1 MKSIFY
7 FSLIL
12 ISKSILSQGVVENA
26 HKDFLEKG
34 FIIADVAK
42 ELNIKEY
49 IFTEVTFNKNN
60 IFDTTS
66 VKTFKFNRQGLLEYY
81 YNNDQKD
88 NIGYAKYKRHKKL
101 CECVYSFD
109 IDSNA
114 YLIDKSV
121 EYRYNNN
128 GMKSLELVGWYDY
141 YYYPNSFIEKTTDS
155 TIFLYEKDNIK
166 AELTYR
172 DQKLLY
178 KTLYEYTDG
187 DRKLKKE
194 IYYDEEVDDIDSPVI
209 NRIEYYQYDSNL
221 TLTQKL
227 EIPIR
232 FVSKDTVII
241 GDTIIVNYA
250 YNKMGQ
256 AIKKTQIS
264 KKYSNFNVIV
274 NYENELP
281 VEVISN
287 ETGNESRNTVS
298 YNNKSLPYRI
308 MRYSTNK
315 GVEELRTIQTI
326 EYVFY

>member
-1 MKSIFY
+1 M
-7 FSLIL
+7 
-12 ISKSILSQGVVENA
+12 LSQGVVENA
-26 HKDFLEKG
+26 YKDFLEKG
-34 FIIADVAK
+34 FYISDVAK

-49 IFTEVTFNKNN
+49 IVTEVTFDENKVL
-60 IFDTTS
+60 DTSS
-66 VKTFKFNRQGLLEYY
+66 VITHHFNKKGLQDYHY
-81 YNNDQKD
+81 YNDYKD
-88 NIGYAKYKRHKKL
+88 NENAVAFAEYKRKKRL
-101 CECVYSFD
+101 RECFYSWD

-114 YLIDKSV
+114 YLITKSV

-128 GMKSLELVGWYDY
+128 GMKSLELVER
-141 YYYPNSFIEKTTDS
+141 YYPDRVVEKTTDS
-155 TIFLYEKDNIK
+155 TIFLYDKDNIK

-172 DQKLLY
+172 DQKLVY
-178 KTLYEYTDG
+178 KTLYEYTAG

-194 IYYDEEVDDIDSPVI
+194 FYYDEEVDDIDSPVI
-209 NRIEYYQYDSNL
+209 NRIEYYQYDSNS
-221 TLTQKL
+221 TLIQKI

-232 FVSKDTVII
+232 FVSKDTVIFE
-241 GDTIIVNYA
+241 DTIIVYYA

-256 AIKKTQIS
+256 GIKKTQIS
-264 KKYSNFNVIV
+264 KKYSNFDVIV

-298 YNNKSLPYRI
+298 YNNKSLPYKI
-308 MRYSTNK
+308 MRYATNN